1 MKIIR
6 ANSSHVEDV
15 ALMFDA
21 YRVFYE
27 KTSDIEGAHRFIRA
41 RLEKNDSV
49 IFIAIDD
56 DGDGL
61 GFVQLYPTFS
71 SITMRKIWI
80 LNDLFVA
87 EDARGTGVATSL
99 LERARVYAIE
109 THAKGLTLQTG
120 VNNTAAQQL
129 YEKLGWRRDE
139 DYYTYY
145 IDA

>member
-6 ANSSHVEDV
+6 ANSSHVDEL
-15 ALMFDA
+15 APMFDA
-21 YRVFYE
+21 YRVFYDQR
-27 KTSDIEGAHRFIRA
+27 SDIEGARRFLRA

-56 DGDGL
+56 EGDGL
-61 GFVQLYPTFS
+61 GFVQLFPTFS
-71 SITMRKIWI
+71 SISMRKLWI
-80 LNDLFVA
+80 LNDLYVA
-87 EDARGTGVATSL
+87 ENARGAGVATAL

-109 THAKGLTLQTG
+109 THAKGLMLQTAIDN
-120 VNNTAAQQL
+120 VAARQL

-139 DYYTYY
+139 DFYTYY